1 MVKSDPD
8 ISHIGIYH
16 RNSTGCYPRNPFGK
30 KVFFLCVY
38 DMYNFPSIYIQTTSE
53 ISDLLF
59 LWKMWGR
66 KLKGN
71 WHHGNIIRR
80 YAVLWARTRLNE
92 YNIGQV
98 CTSAKALKKM
108 IKNNKVGFY
117 AHIYTGYAQNLKNC
131 PLCQAQHRSRG

>member
-30 KVFFLCVY
+30 KVFFYVY
-38 DMYNFPSIYIQTTSE
+38 TTCTIFLPFTFRQPLKS
-53 ISDLLF
+53 LTLF

-71 WHHGNIIRR
+71 WHHGKIIWR